1 MIIKTQD
8 CDETTMERYS
18 YIDHKSNLKVS
29 AIKRKK
35 PHQNRMKDSGFIRL
49 QNDRSR
55 DHVNWNIKQG
65 IKYFMYTKFQLN
77 TIRQT
82 QVISICGSANQRRES
97 KNKDGT
103 TKVENMKIG
112 QFLIDHI
119 F

>member
-1 MIIKTQD
+1 M
-8 CDETTMERYS
+8 
-18 YIDHKSNLKVS
+18 
-29 AIKRKK
+29 
-35 PHQNRMKDSGFIRL
+35 
-49 QNDRSR
+49 
-55 DHVNWNIKQG
+55 KQG

-77 TIRQT
+77 TISQT

-119 F
+119 FWTDHPFGTFDPSFEA